1 MKVISLINMKGG
13 VAKTTMAVNICHCLS
28 TRENKKVLMIDV
40 DPQFNATQCVFGS
53 DEYVEYLRK
62 GGDTILNV
70 FEDETSIV
78 ANTVDG
84 IQSKTA
90 KELKDVTPYKVNDNW
105 YVLPG
110 NLNLYKLEMASGS
123 GKEYGIK
130 QYIDEIQTIFQ
141 FDYVIIDTPPT
152 PSVWM
157 TSALI
162 ASDYYLIPVKP
173 DPLSYTGIELLEG
186 IVKTRKK
193 RFNLKLKCIGVI
205 FTMVEQGTLVYQGA
219 INFIQQSKMA
229 ELKYKKDIT
238 KHTVIAR
245 GITNKKYILDCGG
258 DDSKS
263 ELTMIVKELINRIDE
278 DEKKGN

>member
-53 DEYVEYLRK
+53 NEYMEYLGK
-62 GGDTILNV
+62 GGDSILNV

-84 IQSKTA
+84 IQSKAA
-90 KELKDVTPYKVNDNW
+90 KELKDIMPYKMNDNW

-130 QYIDEIQTIFQ
+130 QYIDEIQPAYQ

-193 RFNLKLKCIGVI
+193 RFNLKIKCIGVI

-219 INFIQQSKMA
+219 MNFIQQSKMA
-229 ELKYKKDIT
+229 DLKYKKDIT

-245 GITNKKYILDCGG
+245 GITDKKYILDCGG

-263 ELTMIVKELINRIDE
+263 ELTMIVKELINRIEE

>member
-1 MKVISLINMKGG
+1 MKVVSLINMKGG
-13 VAKTTMAVNICHCLS
+13 VGKTTMAVNICHCLS

-53 DEYVEYLRK
+53 DEYVDYLKK
-62 GGDTILNV
+62 GGDTIINV
-70 FEDETSIV
+70 FEDETSV
-78 ANTVDG
+78 MAGTVDG
-84 IQSKTA
+84 IQSKKA
-90 KELKDVTPYKVNDNW
+90 KELKDIVPYKVNANW

-130 QYIDEIQTIFQ
+130 QFIDEIQPQYQ
-141 FDYVIIDTPPT
+141 FDYVVIDTPPT

-193 RFNLKLKCIGVI
+193 RFNLRIKCIGVI
-205 FTMVEQGTLVYQGA
+205 FTMVEQGTLVYKGA
-219 INFIQQSKMA
+219 MDFIQNTNMSSMKF
-229 ELKYKKDIT
+229 KKDVT
-238 KHTVIAR
+238 KHTAIAR

-258 DDSKS
+258 DDSKI
-263 ELTMIVKELINRIDE
+263 ELAMIVKELISRIDE